1 MNQYTPRME
10 QRYAAVIGALEG
22 GLVTASQ
29 ISAATG
35 VSVRSV
41 YRYVE
46 RLKDVGY
53 QIKGAAGAGYLLISK
68 REDALYG

>member
-1 MNQYTPRME
+1 MDE
-10 QRYAAVIGALEG
+10 RYAAVVRELEG
-22 GLVTASQ
+22 GLVTAKQ
-29 ISAATG
+29 ISAMTG

-53 QIKGAAGAGYLLISK
+53 QIKGAAGAGYLMVSK